1 MVITYTSQGSNK
13 KTHLS
18 RSFKKG
24 GLIKSREQLREPGYL
39 FFFFLIER
47 WAEGEAV

>member
-1 MVITYTSQGSNK
+1 MVITYTSQGPNK
-13 KTHLS
+13 KIHLS

-24 GLIKSREQLREPGYL
+24 GLIKSREQLLEPGYL
-39 FFFFLIER
+39 FFFLIER